1 MKLPLLFRLS
11 GIALVALL
19 LPACPGRAQDLNV
32 YRGTQVPPE
41 VERIYERGLQY
52 LVATQTEEGAF
63 PGNYGT
69 EPATAAMAMMAM
81 FAHGEDPNHG
91 PYAKSIKRCIEYIL
105 KNVDEK
111 TGYIGRSMYNH
122 GFATLGLSEAYGAV
136 QDERIGPALKRAV
149 ELILTSQEKNRF
161 KAWRYG
167 PEAQDADSS
176 VSAAC
181 FVALIAARNAGLRV
195 PDNAIDGALKFFTDC
210 QSPGDGSIGYVP
222 GSGSHGG
229 SATTAIGVA
238 AFAYARKKDQATFIK
253 AFTALKKSGDQSGGG
268 YPFYGEYYASQA
280 LFQSDVKEWE
290 KWNEK
295 RVQQLKDSQNE
306 DGSWDGSLG
315 SPLSTSFGLLSIALT
330 YRYLPIYER

>member
-1 MKLPLLFRLS
+1 MKSFPPTRICCAVAVFMVLC
-11 GIALVALL
+11 IATV
-19 LPACPGRAQDLNV
+19 RAQDMNV
-32 YRGTQVPPE
+32 YRGTQVSPQ
-41 VERIYERGLQY
+41 VERIYERGLQF
-52 LVATQTEEGAF
+52 LIAAQNEEGSY
-63 PGNYGT
+63 PGNYGS

-81 FAHGEDPNHG
+81 FAHGDDPNHG
-91 PYAKSIKRCIEYIL
+91 PYTKSIKRSVEFIL
-105 KNVDEK
+105 KNMDEK

-122 GFATLGLSEAYGAV
+122 GFATLGLAEAYGAV

-167 PEAQDADSS
+167 PESQDADSS

-181 FVALIAARNAGLRV
+181 FVALVAARNAGLRV

-210 QSPGDGSIGYVP
+210 QNPTGGGIGYTP

-229 SATTAIGVA
+229 NATTAIGVA
-238 AFAYARKKDQATFIK
+238 AFAYARRKDQPTFIK
-253 AFTALKKSGDQSGGG
+253 AFTALKKSANDGGSS

-280 LFQSDVKEWE
+280 FFQSDVKEWE
-290 KWNEK
+290 KWHDI
-295 RVQQLKDSQNE
+295 RVQQLLESQNE

-315 SPLSTSFGLLSIALT
+315 SSLSTSFGLLSIALT